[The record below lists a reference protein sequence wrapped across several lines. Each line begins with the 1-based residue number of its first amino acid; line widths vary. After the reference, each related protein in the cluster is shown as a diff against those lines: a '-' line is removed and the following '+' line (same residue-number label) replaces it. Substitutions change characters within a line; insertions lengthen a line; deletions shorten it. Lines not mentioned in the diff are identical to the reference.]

1 MKKMPYS
8 LPEGGIE
15 GVKMR
20 CRAAVARAESSESAR
35 RATEP
40 RRAVI
45 PRWAFAAA
53 FAVVAFMVV
62 VALGVI
68 PNVKGGLMTDY
79 VACLEQMPTEV
90 LYEECTDAVE
100 YYDYDD
106 INLLL
111 N

>member
-1 MKKMPYS
+1 MPYS

-15 GVKMR
+15 GVKVR
-20 CRAAVARAESSESAR
+20 CRAAVARVESSESAR
-35 RATEP
+35 RA
-40 RRAVI
+40 VV